1 MSALTLRPYQTAA
14 IEAVY
19 DFLRNREGN
28 PCVVAP
34 TGCGKGVML
43 AQIVHDAVL
52 HWNGRVLLLT
62 HVRELIAQNAKQIR
76 RLCPDLPLGI
86 YSAGLK
92 RRDLTQPVICAGIQS
107 IYQRACEFDPFDLIL
122 IDEAHLISGR
132 DDSMYG
138 QFLADSRII
147 NPSVR
152 LAGLTATPYRLDSG
166 LIYGPDQIFQ
176 DVCYEIGV
184 RELIRDGYL
193 CPLISKA
200 GKTKIDTSTLPVRGG
215 EFVSGEVED
224 LMDGEEL
231 VRAACR
237 EIVELTRDRHC
248 VLIFAAG
255 IRHARHIQNVLQ
267 DQHQQECG
275 FVSGETPLA
284 EREEILAR
292 FRGDR
297 PDELFA
303 PAPLKYLVNVGVLTT
318 GFDSPGVDAIAILRP
333 TMSPGLL
340 VQMVGRGFRLH
351 PQKQNCLILDYGGN
365 IARHGPIDQ
374 IQVNNIKQSPRTGEA
389 PAKECPECQSV
400 IAAGYAAC
408 PDCGFVFPPP
418 DRNQHE
424 AQASNAGILSG
435 EVNDTEFQVLDVF
448 YSVHRKRDAA
458 EDAPKTM
465 RVEYQ
470 LGLSYYVSE
479 WICFE
484 HTGYARRKAVA
495 WWKERSPD
503 PVPETAER
511 AVELAEAGALATT
524 ESVVVR
530 SIVGE
535 PFDRI
540 IRYELGPMPEPV
552 AYTLEPFDDSEVPF

>member
-1 MSALTLRPYQTAA
+1 MSALSLRPYQTAA

-19 DFLRNREGN
+19 DFLRHRDGN

-34 TGCGKGVML
+34 TGSGKGVML
-43 AQIVHDAVL
+43 AQIVSDAVVR
-52 HWNGRVLLLT
+52 WNGRVLLLT
-62 HVRELIAQNAKQIR
+62 HVRELIAQNTQQIR
-76 RLCPDLPLGI
+76 RRCPELPVGI

-92 RRDLTQPVICAGIQS
+92 RRDLGQPVICAGIQS
-107 IYQRACEFDPFDLIL
+107 VYQRACDFDPFDLIL

-138 QFLADSRII
+138 QFLSDAKVI
-147 NPSVR
+147 NPAVR
-152 LAGLTATPYRLDSG
+152 LVGFTATPFRLDSG
-166 LIYGPDQIFQ
+166 LIYGPDQLFQ
-176 DVCYEIGV
+176 DVCYDIGV

-200 GKTKIDTSTLPVRGG
+200 GKTKIDTSGLHVRGG
-215 EFVSGEVED
+215 EFAAGEVED
-224 LMDGEEL
+224 LMDGDDL
-231 VRAACR
+231 VKAACR
-237 EIVELTRDRHC
+237 EIVELTQDRHS

-255 IRHARHIQNVLQ
+255 LRHARHIQKTFQ
-267 DQHQQECG
+267 EHHQHECG

-284 EREEILAR
+284 EREEILKR
-292 FRGDR
+292 FRGDQTE
-297 PDELFA
+297 ELFEQ
-303 PAPLKYLVNVGVLTT
+303 APLKYLVNVGVLTT
-318 GFDSPGVDAIAILRP
+318 GFDAPGVDAVAILRP

-340 VQMVGRGFRLH
+340 VQMIGRGFRLH

-365 IARHGPIDQ
+365 ITRHGPIDQ
-374 IQVNNIKQSPRTGEA
+374 IQVNTIKKTQGTGEA
-389 PAKECPECQSV
+389 PAKECPECHSL
-400 IAAGYAAC
+400 IAAGYATC

-418 DRNQHE
+418 DRNKHD
-424 AQASNAGILSG
+424 AKASNAGILSG
-435 EVNDTEFQVLDVF
+435 EVTDTEFEVLDVF
-448 YSVHRKRDAA
+448 YSVHRKRDAP
-458 EDAPKTM
+458 EEAPKTM
-465 RVEYQ
+465 RVDYQ
-470 LGLSYYVSE
+470 LGMSYWVSE

-484 HTGYARRKAVA
+484 HTGYARRKAEK

-503 PVPETAER
+503 PVPDTAER
-511 AVELAEAGALATT
+511 AVQLAEAGALATT

-552 AYTLEPFDDSEVPF
+552 AYNFEPYDDEVPF